1 MVRRRKSEDRACGP
15 SFAMINGSRD
25 NDSKRQGADMR
36 RILSVLW
43 SEDDPEPVGGAAFA
57 VAKRFGAEVVGLS
70 VRPPP
75 GEFIPSGDF
84 GIALSQDYLD
94 RLHRDAGARTARLR
108 DKFQAMVAA
117 ESLPDAA
124 TAPAGTAC
132 AQWVD
137 AEGSA
142 AMFVGSYGR
151 AFDLIVVRK
160 PDLKVSAETE
170 ILFEA
175 ALFEAGRPVLVVPSA
190 PTTIGD
196 VVTVAWN
203 GSSETART
211 ISLGLPLLKLA
222 KRVEVVSVENFGVPG
237 PTAGE
242 IAQYLG
248 RHGID
253 AAARHLPGSDATAGE
268 VFLQE
273 AKAFGSDL
281 IFKGAYTQ
289 SRLRQLIFGG
299 ATRHMLQHTTLPML
313 MAH

>member
-1 MVRRRKSEDRACGP
+1 M
-15 SFAMINGSRD
+15 
-25 NDSKRQGADMR
+25 KRVLA
-36 RILSVLW
+36 VLW
-43 SEDDPEPVGGAAFA
+43 SEDDPEPVAGAAFA
-57 VAKRFGAEVVGLS
+57 LARRFGSEVVGLS

-94 RLHRDAGARTARLR
+94 RLHRDAGARTNRLR
-108 DKFQAMVAA
+108 DQFKEMVTAA
-117 ESLPDAA
+117 NLPDAA
-124 TAPAGTAC
+124 TSPAGTAC
-132 AQWVD
+132 AQWVE

-151 AFDLIVVRK
+151 AFDIIVVRK

-175 ALFEAGRPVLVVPSA
+175 ALFEAGRPVLVVPNA
-190 PTTIGD
+190 PTTLGD
-196 VVTVAWN
+196 TVTVAWN

-211 ISLGLPLLKLA
+211 ISLGLPLLQMA
-222 KRVEVVSVENFGVPG
+222 KRVEVVSVESFGVPG
-237 PTAGE
+237 PTSGD

-253 AAARHLPGSDATAGE
+253 AAARHLPGSDATASE

-273 AKAFGSDL
+273 AKSFGSDL

>member
-1 MVRRRKSEDRACGP
+1 MTDRRKPEDRTCGLD
-15 SFAMINGSRD
+15 FAVINGSRE
-25 NDSKRQGADMR
+25 NNAERQGADMR
-36 RILSVLW
+36 RILAVLW
-43 SEDDPEPVGGAAFA
+43 SEDDPEPVAGAAFA
-57 VAKRFGAEVVGLS
+57 VAHRFGAEVVGLA

-94 RLHRDAGARTARLR
+94 RLHRDAGARAGRLR
-108 DKFQAMVAA
+108 DRFHAMVAA
-117 ESLPDAA
+117 EGLPEAA
-124 TAPAGTAC
+124 NTPAGSVC
-132 AQWVD
+132 AQWLD

-142 AMFVGSYGR
+142 ATFVGSYGR

-160 PDLKVSAETE
+160 PDMKVSAETE

-175 ALFEAGRPVLVVPSA
+175 ALFEAGRPVLVVPTA
-190 PTTIGD
+190 PATIGD
-196 VVTVAWN
+196 VVTIAWN

-237 PTAGE
+237 PTAGD
-242 IAQYLG
+242 ISQYLS

-253 AAARHLPGSDATAGE
+253 AAARHLPGSDSTAGE

-273 AKAFGSDL
+273 AKVFGSDL